1 MAYRQMVQ
9 GTLAH
14 ALVAVLTVAATQAG
28 APSSRAESTTKLPA
42 WDAISVHP
50 AETDKCHGGGLR
62 FTADGVIVSCVPLMF
77 PVQVAYE
84 VMESSRVIGAPEWAK
99 SGDRWNIEAKVAAE
113 DVAAYGKL
121 SREDRD
127 RMLQPLLAERFH
139 LKAHMERREM
149 PVYEAVI
156 AKGGPKLKDATEE
169 DIKKSRISWGDKGK
183 IECTGVALS
192 PVLSMLNSEV
202 GRNVV
207 DKTGLTGKYDI
218 TLEYVP
224 VARAASDETG
234 GPSVFTAVEEQL
246 GLKLVPGKAPM
257 DVLVIDSVEQPAAN

>member
-1 MAYRQMVQ
+1 MSWQTMKRVSAV
-9 GTLAH
+9 AI
-14 ALVAVLTVAATQAG
+14 VAVSTMAARQAD
-28 APSSRAESTTKLPA
+28 APSSSAESTTKLPA

-50 AETDKCHGGGLR
+50 AEADKCHGGGLR
-62 FTADGVIVSCVPLMF
+62 FTADGVIVSCAPLMF
-77 PVQVAYE
+77 PVQVAFE

-99 SGDRWNIEAKVAAE
+99 NGDRWNIDAKVAAE

-156 AKGGPKLKDATEE
+156 AKGGPKLKEATQE
-169 DIKKSRISWGDKGK
+169 DIKKSRIFFGDKGK
-183 IECTGVALS
+183 IECTGLALS
-192 PVLSMLNSEV
+192 SVLSMLNSEV

-246 GLKLVPGKAPM
+246 GLKLIPGKAPM